1 MLSEF
6 LGEVSR
12 SRKIKSK
19 GKKSI
24 LDKKILTL
32 TLNVNIPIWR
42 EDFLRNIRHSEILIL
57 FQSKWWL
64 TIQCPQS
71 NWQRMPPVQGR
82 YIYTQTWKYISV
94 TQSCLTLCNTMDCSP
109 PGSSVHGIS
118 QARIWEWIANSFSRG
133 SSLTRDWTC
142 ISCAFCIA
150 GWFFTHWATE
160 KSIYASIHTHTHTHT
175 YVYIYM
181 YTYLD
186 LMINNCIV
194 NKL

>member
-57 FQSKWWL
+57 FQSK
-64 TIQCPQS
+64 
-71 NWQRMPPVQGR
+71 
-82 YIYTQTWKYISV
+82 
-94 TQSCLTLCNTMDCSP
+94 
-109 PGSSVHGIS
+109 
-118 QARIWEWIANSFSRG
+118 
-133 SSLTRDWTC
+133 
-142 ISCAFCIA
+142 
-150 GWFFTHWATE
+150 
-160 KSIYASIHTHTHTHT
+160 
-175 YVYIYM
+175 
-181 YTYLD
+181 
-186 LMINNCIV
+186 
-194 NKL
+194 